1 MEGSWAL
8 YFFYVTT
15 TTAKEFSII
24 IPNYEIF
31 QISSPFFFFF

>member
-8 YFFYVTT
+8 YFYVTT
-15 TTAKEFSII
+15 TTAEEFSII

-31 QISSPFFFFF
+31 QISFPFFLFF